1 MTKIH
6 ARTCLL
12 ALLVVALLAACVN
25 IGAGTPPRQPSYILE
40 ATVPAAALDP
50 AGIAVGVGPVTISA
64 YLDRDEMIV
73 REAENRVRIE
83 PRHYWGAP
91 LSDEVQRV
99 LGENLA
105 RLLHTERV
113 RTWPWSRNAGI
124 VVRVPVE
131 VLQFEPVA
139 GRGVVLVVRW
149 QVLSP
154 DASKVLVV
162 RQSEIVEPLAAAGPG
177 PQSVGMSRAL
187 ASLSGEIA
195 AAIRAAPATGATA
208 AARQTQPGAAN

>member
-1 MTKIH
+1 MTKIEP
-6 ARTCLL
+6 RWRWL
-12 ALLVVALLAACVN
+12 ALLVAQALLAACVN
-25 IGAGTPPRQPSYILE
+25 LGAGTPPRQPSYILE

-50 AGIAVGVGPVTISA
+50 AGIAVGVGPVAISA

-73 REAENRVRIE
+73 REAENRVRID

-91 LSDEVQRV
+91 LSGEVQRV

-124 VVRVPVE
+124 VVRVSVE

-139 GRGVVLVVRW
+139 GRGVVLVARW

-162 RQSEIVEPLAAAGPG
+162 RQSEIVEPLSAAGPG
-177 PQSVGMSRAL
+177 AQAAGMSRAL
-187 ASLSGEIA
+187 GSLSREIA
-195 AAIRAAPATGATA
+195 AAIGASSTIGTA
-208 AARQTQPGAAN
+208 ANSKVSIDAN